1 VLTFFIHPGSR
12 DDLSLHIIIVF
23 TEINDPAGRYL
34 SRKPGMKN
42 LFLSALFVIS
52 LTGTATAQ
60 TSALTTN
67 AAYLSFIDYQ
77 KTFPRPD
84 ESFRRKEDTLQK
96 QFEAKK
102 LQWPA
107 KYIYIRSF
115 KYDSQMEVWVK
126 NELNEPFK
134 LFKTY
139 KVCALAGTLGP
150 KRMEGD
156 YQVPEGFY
164 YINEFNP
171 NSTYYLSLGINYP
184 NESDKVLSDLYRPGS
199 SIYIHGSCVT
209 VGCIPITDQQID
221 ELYILAAYAKSRGQ
235 DYIPVH
241 IFPVRFNVARSVGY
255 LENLTKDDPSLK
267 QFAGKMEEAFNYFEK
282 FRQLPV
288 ILIDDKGE
296 YIVSGA
302 ALAKPVPVAKVEEV
316 VKKQPV
322 KKEPVVHR
330 TREITGLTEWVH
342 EWPRFPGGGNAFADY
357 LKEVGNEM
365 VKFLPEGT
373 KKAYVQVEFV
383 IDKDGTPV
391 NFKVLKGM
399 NDQDFNDELISRLE
413 KMPGWQP
420 AILQDKPVP
429 KKVVQII
436 TVEAI

>member
-1 VLTFFIHPGSR
+1 
-12 DDLSLHIIIVF
+12 
-23 TEINDPAGRYL
+23 
-34 SRKPGMKN
+34 MKI
-42 LFLSALFVIS
+42 LFLSALFVFG
-52 LTGTATAQ
+52 LTGIAAAQ
-60 TSALTTN
+60 TSAALTTKTS
-67 AAYLSFIDYQ
+67 YLSFIDYQ
-77 KTFPRPD
+77 KTFSRAD
-84 ESFRRKEDTLQK
+84 ESFKRKEDTLQK

-126 NELNEPFK
+126 NELNAPFQ

-184 NESDKVLSDLYRPGS
+184 NESDKILSDLYRPGS
-199 SIYIHGSCVT
+199 AIYIHGSCVT

-221 ELYILAAYAKSRGQ
+221 ELYILAAHAKSRGQ

-241 IFPVRFNVARSVGY
+241 IFPVRFNVPRSLSY
-255 LENLTKDDPSLK
+255 LENLTKDDPALK
-267 QFAGKMEEAFNYFEK
+267 QFAGRMEEAFNYFDK

-288 ILIDDKGE
+288 ILINDKGE
-296 YIVSGA
+296 YIVSEASLATPAPA
-302 ALAKPVPVAKVEEV
+302 AKQQPAKEV
-316 VKKQPV
+316 KEPV
-322 KKEPVVHR
+322 KKDPVVHR
-330 TREITGLTEWVH
+330 TRDIAELTESVH
-342 EWPRFPGGGNAFADY
+342 EWPRFPGGGDAFMDY
-357 LKEVGNEM
+357 LKQLGNAM
-365 VKFLPEGT
+365 VKLLPAGT

-399 NDQDFNDELISRLE
+399 DDQDFNDELITRLE
-413 KMPGWQP
+413 NMPGWKP
-420 AILQDKPVP
+420 AILHKKPVA
-429 KKVVQII
+429 KKMVQTI
-436 TVEAI
+436 TVEDI